1 MSHAQ
6 LEKKE
11 ETIPFFPDQFMRE
24 FRVMIGIV
32 VIAVIIGVL
41 GMINPVGL
49 EDPADPFNTPA
60 HVKPEWYFLGLY
72 QLLKF
77 VPKTTG
83 VLIPILGVVILAL
96 WPFLDR
102 KEETS
107 LRPTKIRALVVAIGM
122 IILIALTIWGGV
134 S

>member
-1 MSHAQ
+1 MPHEQ
-6 LEKKE
+6 LDHE

-24 FRVMIGIV
+24 FRVMIGII
-32 VIAVIIGVL
+32 VIAVVIGIL
-41 GMINPVGL
+41 GLINPVGL
-49 EDPADPFNTPA
+49 EEPADPFNTPA

-83 VLIPILGVVILAL
+83 VLIPILGVVILAV
-96 WPFLDR
+96 WPFIDHK
-102 KEETS
+102 KETD
-107 LRPTKIRALVVAIGM
+107 LKPTKIRAIIVAIGM
-122 IILIALTIWGGV
+122 LILIALTIWGGV

>member
-1 MSHAQ
+1 MPHEQ
-6 LEKKE
+6 LGNE

-32 VIAVIIGVL
+32 VLAVIIGIL
-41 GMINPVGL
+41 GLINPVGL
-49 EDPADPFNTPA
+49 EEPADPFNTPA

-83 VLIPILGVVILAL
+83 VLIPIIGVVVLAL
-96 WPFLDR
+96 WPFFDR
-102 KEETS
+102 KKETD
-107 LRPTKIRALVVAIGM
+107 LKPTKIRAIIVAIGM
-122 IILIALTIWGGV
+122 LILIALTIWGGV

>member
-1 MSHAQ
+1 MSHEQ
-6 LEKKE
+6 FENE
-11 ETIPFFPDQFMRE
+11 ESIPFFPDQFMRE

-32 VIAVIIGVL
+32 VIAIIFGVL
-41 GMINPVGL
+41 GMIYPVGL

-83 VLIPILGVVILAL
+83 VLIPIFGVAILAL

-102 KEETS
+102 KKEDN
-107 LRPTKIRALVVAIGM
+107 LKPTKIRALVVAIGM

>member
-1 MSHAQ
+1 MSHEQ
-6 LEKKE
+6 LENE
-11 ETIPFFPDQFMRE
+11 ESIPFFPDQFMRE

-32 VIAVIIGVL
+32 VIAIIFGVL
-41 GMINPVGL
+41 GMIYPVGL

-83 VLIPILGVVILAL
+83 VLIPIFGVAILAL

-102 KEETS
+102 KKEDN
-107 LRPTKIRALVVAIGM
+107 LKPTKIRALVVAIGM

>member
-1 MSHAQ
+1 MSHEH
-6 LEKKE
+6 LENE

-24 FRVMIGIV
+24 FRVVIGIV
-32 VIAVIIGVL
+32 VIAGIIGVL

-83 VLIPILGVVILAL
+83 VLIPIVGVVILAL

-102 KEETS
+102 KKETS
-107 LRPTKIRALVVAIGM
+107 RKPMKVRALVVAIGM

>member
-1 MSHAQ
+1 MSHEQ
-6 LEKKE
+6 LENE
-11 ETIPFFPDQFMRE
+11 ETIPFFPDQFLRE
-24 FRVMIGIV
+24 FRVMIGIL
-32 VIAVIIGVL
+32 VIAVVIGIL
-41 GMINPVGL
+41 GLVHPVGL
-49 EDPADPFNTPA
+49 EEPADPFNTPA

-83 VLIPILGVVILAL
+83 VLIPIIGVIVLAL

-102 KEETS
+102 KPETN
-107 LRPTKIRALVVAIGM
+107 LKPTKARAIVVTIGM
-122 IILIALTIWGGV
+122 LILIALTIWGGV

>member
-1 MSHAQ
+1 MSHKQ
-6 LEKKE
+6 LENE
-11 ETIPFFPDQFMRE
+11 ESIPFFPDQFMRE

-32 VIAVIIGVL
+32 VIAIIFGVL
-41 GMINPVGL
+41 GMIYPVGL

-83 VLIPILGVVILAL
+83 VLIPIFGVAILAL

-102 KEETS
+102 KKEDN
-107 LRPTKIRALVVAIGM
+107 LKPTKIRALVVAIGM

>member
-1 MSHAQ
+1 MPHEQ
-6 LEKKE
+6 LENE

-24 FRVMIGIV
+24 FRVMIGII
-32 VIAVIIGVL
+32 VIAVIIGIL
-41 GMINPVGL
+41 GLINPVGL
-49 EDPADPFNTPA
+49 EEPADPFNTPA

-83 VLIPILGVVILAL
+83 VLIPIVGVIILAV

-102 KEETS
+102 KKES
-107 LRPTKIRALVVAIGM
+107 DLKPTKIRALVVTIGM
-122 IILIALTIWGGV
+122 LILIALTIWGGV

>member
-1 MSHAQ
+1 MPHDQ
-6 LEKKE
+6 LEKD

-24 FRVMIGIV
+24 FRVMIGII
-32 VIAVIIGVL
+32 VIAVIIGIL
-41 GMINPVGL
+41 GLINPVGL
-49 EDPADPFNTPA
+49 EEPADPFNTPA

-83 VLIPILGVVILAL
+83 VLIPIIGVAILTL

-102 KEETS
+102 KKES
-107 LRPTKIRALVVAIGM
+107 DLKPTKIRAIVVAVGM
-122 IILIALTIWGGV
+122 LILIALTIWGGV

>member
-1 MSHAQ
+1 MSHEQ
-6 LEKKE
+6 LDKE

-24 FRVMIGIV
+24 FRVVIGIV
-32 VIAVIIGVL
+32 GIAVIIGIL

-49 EDPADPFNTPA
+49 EEPADPFNTPA

-83 VLIPILGVVILAL
+83 VLIPIVGVVLLAI

-102 KEETS
+102 KKETDRK
-107 LRPTKIRALVVAIGM
+107 LVKIRGIMVAIGM
-122 IILIALTIWGGV
+122 LILIALTIWGGV